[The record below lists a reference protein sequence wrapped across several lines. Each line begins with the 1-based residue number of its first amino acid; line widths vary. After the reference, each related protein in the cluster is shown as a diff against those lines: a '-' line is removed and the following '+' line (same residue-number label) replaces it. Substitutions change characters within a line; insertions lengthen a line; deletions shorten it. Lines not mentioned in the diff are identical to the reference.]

1 MIHTIQ
7 VDRVLREAVATP
19 YSNLVTRPTGAAVRN
34 GIQQRI
40 DATGCSTARLD
51 FSAVGLIDLSC
62 ADEVVA
68 KLLLGADPSSE
79 TYVLLMGIDDHHA
92 ETIDHVLDRHS
103 LAVAAR
109 QLTGE
114 PLLLGRVGHD
124 ARSAFGQVLVS
135 GPGDADTMATALR
148 WTVERAAD
156 ALLALALLRLV
167 TTQGGRYQPLPL
179 A

>member
-19 YSNLVTRPTGAAVRN
+19 YANLVTRPTGAAVRY
-34 GIQQRI
+34 GIQQRM
-40 DATGCSTARLD
+40 DAAGCSTARLD

-62 ADEVVA
+62 ADEVIA
-68 KLLLGADPSSE
+68 KLLLGTEPSSDR
-79 TYVLLMGIDDHHA
+79 YVLLMGIDEHHA
-92 ETIDHVLDRHS
+92 EAIDHVLDHHAI
-103 LAVAAR
+103 AVAAR

-114 PLLLGRVGHD
+114 PLLLGRVGRD
-124 ARSAFGQVLVS
+124 ARRAFAQVMYS
-135 GPGDADTMATALR
+135 GPGNAEDLADTLR

-167 TTQGGRYQPLPL
+167 TARSGRYHPLPL